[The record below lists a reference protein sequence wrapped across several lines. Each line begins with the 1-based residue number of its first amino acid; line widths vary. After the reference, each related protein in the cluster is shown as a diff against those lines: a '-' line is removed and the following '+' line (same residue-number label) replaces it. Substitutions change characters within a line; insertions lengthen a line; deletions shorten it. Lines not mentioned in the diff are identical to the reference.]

1 MMDEYKSS
9 KDLDDAEILEK
20 FRSLLNKYQNQGMNI
35 SVADH
40 IVAANLTVVDA
51 VAQEIESDKIP
62 VLTEI
67 VILRPSVIQPQPM
80 RSTPMQ
86 QILDA
91 ALEDA
96 NIAMS
101 ANARK
106 ALANALE
113 TRLVDQLK

>member
-20 FRSLLNKYQNQGMNI
+20 FRSLLSKYQNQGTTI
-35 SVADH
+35 SATDNV
-40 IVAANLTVVDA
+40 VAANLTAVDA
-51 VAQEIESDKIP
+51 VSQEIESDKIP
-62 VLTEI
+62 VLTEV

-96 NIAMS
+96 NITMN
-101 ANARK
+101 ANNRK

-113 TRLVDQLK
+113 TRLVDQVR